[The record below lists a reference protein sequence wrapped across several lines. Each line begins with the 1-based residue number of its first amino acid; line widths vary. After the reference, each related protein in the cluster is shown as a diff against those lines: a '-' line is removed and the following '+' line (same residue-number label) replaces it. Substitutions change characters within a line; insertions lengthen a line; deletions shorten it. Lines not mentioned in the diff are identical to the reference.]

1 MSTGVN
7 DLIASNPDR
16 LVGLK
21 QVVRGIADGSVWCV
35 IVSLDCDD
43 FVKQKVEEA
52 IGNRQ
57 IGLKYFDTK
66 SKLGA
71 LVGIEVPAAV
81 VGLCRHD

>member
-1 MSTGVN
+1 
-7 DLIASNPDR
+7 
-16 LVGLK
+16 
-21 QVVRGIADGSVWCV
+21 
-35 IVSLDCDD
+35 LDCDD

-81 VGLCRHD
+81 VGLRRHD